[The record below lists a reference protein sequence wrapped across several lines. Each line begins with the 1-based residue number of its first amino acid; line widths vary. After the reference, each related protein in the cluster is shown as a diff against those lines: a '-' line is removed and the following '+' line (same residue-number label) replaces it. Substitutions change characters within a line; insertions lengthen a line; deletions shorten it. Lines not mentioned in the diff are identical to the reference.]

1 MITSKS
7 NKKIKDISLLIK
19 KSGFRKET
27 GLFVVEGIRMF
38 RELPEG
44 SIAEIIISDSF
55 YKQAGSELKVFLD
68 RHSCE
73 IVSDE
78 IYNFISDTKT
88 PQGVLAT
95 VHAPTYDI
103 DKVISSNKNPLVII
117 LEHLQDPGNLG
128 TIIRS
133 SEGAGISLILADEN
147 TADVYNPKVVRS
159 TMGSI
164 FRVPYIISK
173 DLKTAIAGLKEKGIA
188 IYATHLDKDSLIYD
202 LADLTKPSAFM
213 IGNEAAGLT
222 DDLAKLADKKLHI
235 PMLGNVESLNAS
247 VAASVVMYEAARQ
260 RRKA

>member
-1 MITSKS
+1 MITSRS

-19 KSGFRKET
+19 KSSFRKET

-38 RELPEG
+38 RELAKE
-44 SIAEIIISDSF
+44 SIAEVIISDSF
-55 YKQAGSELKVFLD
+55 YKQADEKFKSYLNK
-68 RHSCE
+68 HSFE

-88 PQGVLAT
+88 PQGILAT
-95 VHAPTYDI
+95 VHIPTYKI
-103 DKVISSNKNPLVII
+103 DKALEKNSNPLVVI
-117 LEHLQDPGNLG
+117 LEHIQDPGNLG

-133 SEGAGISLILADEN
+133 SEGAGVSLILADEN

-164 FRVPYIISK
+164 FRVPYIISR
-173 DLKTAIAGLKEKGIA
+173 DLGADIARLKKEGIA
-188 IYATHLDKDSLIYD
+188 IYATHLDKDSLTYD
-202 LADLTKPSAFM
+202 NADFTKPSAFM

-222 DDLAKLADKKLHI
+222 DNIVSLADKKVHI
-235 PMLGNVESLNAS
+235 PMLGSVESLNAS

-260 RRKA
+260 RRQD